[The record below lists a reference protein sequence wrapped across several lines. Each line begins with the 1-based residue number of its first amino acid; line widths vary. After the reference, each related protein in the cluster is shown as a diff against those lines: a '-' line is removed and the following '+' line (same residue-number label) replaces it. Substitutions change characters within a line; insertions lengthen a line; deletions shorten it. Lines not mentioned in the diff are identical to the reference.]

1 MESLYIK
8 NFKNLTDLSLEG
20 LKKVNLIV
28 GRNNVG
34 KSSLLEALSIYLSNG
49 SEDSLRD
56 VLACMGEDY
65 ATPASLDGNM
75 DANKM
80 MTVQYSAL
88 FNGRN
93 MSFTE
98 ANFFSIGERE
108 DALTFRFVRI
118 GERPSA
124 DKNGKLN
131 SDMMIYTDD
140 ATDLPATMEYMGDGL
155 AVFDSS
161 KPVNVIRFTS
171 RGMPRNVKDKCR
183 FEYVLTRDFMLR
195 RNVTLFDSIAL
206 SDKEQYVLEALR
218 IIEPDIDRL
227 NFLNE
232 SAFSN
237 KRIPFVT
244 LKSTGERLRLTS
256 MGDGINRIMTVILAL
271 VNCKNGVFLLDEFE
285 NGLHYTVQQQLW
297 QMIFRLA
304 DMLNIQVFA
313 TSHSRDCID
322 SFVSANN
329 GGKGQIIRLDKRGD
343 NVVAVNYDDE
353 NEMQFITEHGI
364 EIR

>member
-1 MESLYIK
+1 MDSLHIK
-8 NFKNLTDLSLEG
+8 NFKNLTNLRLEG

-34 KSSLLEALSIYLSNG
+34 KSSLLEAISIYLSNG
-49 SEDSLRD
+49 SEDSLKSVLSCRGELVNINTLDNDAD
-56 VLACMGEDY
+56 V
-65 ATPASLDGNM
+65 
-75 DANKM
+75 NKIM
-80 MTVQYSAL
+80 ITQYSAL

-93 MSFTE
+93 TSFTE
-98 ANFFSIGERE
+98 ANFFSIGENE
-108 DALTFRFVRI
+108 DIITIRFVRI
-118 GERPSA
+118 GEKEIAVQNDRKFGR
-124 DKNGKLN
+124 DIF
-131 SDMMIYTDD
+131 IYTDD
-140 ATDLPATMEYMGDGL
+140 ETDLPNSIQYIGDGL
-155 AVFDSS
+155 AVFDSL
-161 KPVNVIRFTS
+161 KAQNVIRFDS
-171 RGMPRNVKDKCR
+171 RGISRDVNKKCY

-195 RNVTLFDSIAL
+195 HNTTLFDRIAL
-206 SDKEQYVLEALR
+206 SDKEQYILEALR

-232 SAFSN
+232 STYTN
-237 KRIPFVT
+237 NRIPFVT

-256 MGDGINRIMTVILAL
+256 MGDGINRILTIILAL
-271 VNCKNGVFLLDEFE
+271 VNCKDGVFLLDEFE
-285 NGLHYTVQQQLW
+285 TGLHYTVQQQLW

-329 GGKGQIIRLDKRGD
+329 NGMGQIIRLDKRGD
-343 NVVAVNYDDE
+343 NIVAVNYDDE
-353 NEMQFITEHGI
+353 NEMQFITEHDV